1 MDGLISIFIIVC
13 VIILAL
19 TIVSGIYLMKQD
31 KKRNRNL
38 RALFLSYDKPK
49 RIRISRL
56 KDDLIDNNR
65 LISEYEALEL
75 AIELEKRGWRK
86 EVQINGIEAYLWKR
100 KSL

>member
-1 MDGLISIFIIVC
+1 MNELMIVFIVIC
-13 VIILAL
+13 VITLVL
-19 TIVSGIYLMKQD
+19 TIIFGVYLMKQD
-31 KKRNRNL
+31 KKRNRNW

-56 KDDLIDNNR
+56 KDDLIDNNK

-86 EVQINGIEAYLWKR
+86 EVQINGIEAYLWKK

>member
-1 MDGLISIFIIVC
+1 MNGSIIVVVIIC
-13 VIILAL
+13 VVILALVIIL
-19 TIVSGIYLMKQD
+19 GIYLMKQD
-31 KKRNRNL
+31 RKRNRNL

-86 EVQINGIEAYLWKR
+86 EVQINGIEAYL
-100 KSL
+100 

>member
-1 MDGLISIFIIVC
+1 MNGSIIVVVIIC
-13 VIILAL
+13 VVILALVIIL
-19 TIVSGIYLMKQD
+19 GIYLMKQD
-31 KKRNRNL
+31 RKRNRDL

-56 KDDLIDNNR
+56 KDDLIDNNI

-86 EVQINGIEAYLWKR
+86 EIQINGIEAYL
-100 KSL
+100 

>member
-1 MDGLISIFIIVC
+1 MNGSIIVVVIIC
-13 VIILAL
+13 VVILALVIIL
-19 TIVSGIYLMKQD
+19 GIYLMKQD
-31 KKRNRNL
+31 RNRNRNL

-56 KDDLIDNNR
+56 KDDLIDNNI

-86 EVQINGIEAYLWKR
+86 EVQINGIEAYL
-100 KSL
+100 

>member
-1 MDGLISIFIIVC
+1 MNELMIVFI
-13 VIILAL
+13 VIYVITLVL
-19 TIVSGIYLMKQD
+19 TIIFGVYLMKQD

-56 KDDLIDNNR
+56 KDDLIDNNK
-65 LISEYEALEL
+65 LIREYEALEL

-86 EVQINGIEAYLWKR
+86 EVQINGIEAYL
-100 KSL
+100 

>member
-1 MDGLISIFIIVC
+1 MNGSIIVVVIIC
-13 VIILAL
+13 VVILAL
-19 TIVSGIYLMKQD
+19 AILMGIYLMKQD
-31 KKRNRNL
+31 RKRNRNL

-56 KDDLIDNNR
+56 KDDLIDNNI

>member
-1 MDGLISIFIIVC
+1 MDILIIIFIVIF

-19 TIVSGIYLMKQD
+19 AIIFGIYLMKQD

-86 EVQINGIEAYLWKR
+86 EVQINGIEAYL
-100 KSL
+100 

>member
-1 MDGLISIFIIVC
+1 MNGSIIVVVIIC
-13 VIILAL
+13 VVILAL
-19 TIVSGIYLMKQD
+19 AIIMGIYLMKQD
-31 KKRNRNL
+31 RKRNRNL

-56 KDDLIDNNR
+56 KDDLIDNNI

-86 EVQINGIEAYLWKR
+86 EVQINGIEAYL
-100 KSL
+100 